1 MGKYMVVIYDID
13 GTFLD
18 SFPTGFACC
27 KEVAAANGW
36 SMNDDIVEIIYAN
49 WGSPTHIIVEKC
61 WPGAD
66 YRPLQ
71 KALNDASRSYPPP
84 PLFPGVYE
92 TVRFL
97 KRRVAQH
104 VFTGQYRVSA
114 MPILTH
120 HGIVDCFARVITR
133 SDVKATKPDPEG
145 LENII
150 VPIEK
155 CLGCDRDVFLLVG
168 DNHYADGESAKA
180 AGIDFLAVAES
191 VNVGRKRIVANGILD
206 SMIIDRFSD
215 LPAWLGLS
223 P

>member
-1 MGKYMVVIYDID
+1 MGKYMFVIYDVD

-36 SMNDDIVEIIYAN
+36 LMNDDIVEIIYAN
-49 WGSPTHIIVEKC
+49 WGSPTRIIVEKC

-66 YRPLQ
+66 PRPLQ
-71 KALNDASRSYPPP
+71 KALDDASLIQPPP
-84 PLFPGVYE
+84 PLFPGAYE
-92 TVRFL
+92 TLRFL
-97 KRRVAQH
+97 KRRVGQSI
-104 VFTGQYRVSA
+104 FTGQHRKSVI
-114 MPILTH
+114 PILAH
-120 HGIVDCFARVITR
+120 HRIADCFARVITK
-133 SDVKATKPDPEG
+133 SDVKKTKPYPEG
-145 LENII
+145 LEKLI

-155 CLGCDRDVFLLVG
+155 CLGCDRDAFLLVG

-191 VNVGRKRIVANGILD
+191 VNVTRESLLAHGVPN

-215 LPAWLGLS
+215 LSGFLGF
-223 P
+223 